1 MSEIIP
7 PDPPAPQTDRYP
19 KNALLL
25 LLVLI
30 LELVFF
36 DGLSWIKSRVRW

>member
-1 MSEIIP
+1 MSETIP
-7 PDPPAPQTDRYP
+7 PGPPAPQTDRYP
-19 KNALLL
+19 KNMLLL

-36 DGLSWIKSRVRW
+36 DGLSWIKSRARW